1 MVHSAV
7 TCRQIGGE
15 LELNVSKAVQNA
27 QKSASKS
34 AQKNETHASYI
45 MIAGPT
51 ASGKSQLAVDL
62 ACQLDGEVINA
73 DSMQLYADLSILTAR
88 PSKADMQDI
97 PHHLYGVL
105 DGGHRASV
113 AAWLELTATAMTA
126 IRARG
131 KMPIIIGGTG
141 MYLDAA
147 VNGIAP
153 IPDVPATIHQDC
165 MALFDAIG
173 GAAFRQKLARR
184 DPLVAS
190 RLANGDRQR
199 LIRAMG
205 VYNATGIALGQFQ
218 KAEHKGALI
227 GRPVKVAMLPPR
239 DVLYARIDAR
249 FDVMLEQGAMD
260 EVRRL
265 INRQLDP
272 SLPLMKALGVTALKA
287 VLEQE
292 LTVDEA
298 ACLAKRDSRHY
309 AKRQMTWLRNN
320 YNTQITLNT
329 KLSESFMESIF
340 SLIR

>member
-1 MVHSAV
+1 
-7 TCRQIGGE
+7 
-15 LELNVSKAVQNA
+15 LEFNVSKAAQNA
-27 QKSASKS
+27 LKSKT
-34 AQKNETHASYI
+34 NASYI

-88 PSKADMQDI
+88 PAKADMQDI

-105 DGGHRASV
+105 DGGGRASV
-113 AAWLELTATAMTA
+113 ATWLELAATAMTA

-153 IPDVPATIHQDC
+153 IPDVPANIHNDC

-173 GAAFRQKLARR
+173 GTAFRQKLALH
-184 DPLVAS
+184 DPVVAS
-190 RLANGDRQR
+190 RLADGDRQR

-205 VYNATGIALGQFQ
+205 VFNATGIALGQFQ
-218 KAEHKGALI
+218 KAEHKGALVGNPLKI
-227 GRPVKVAMLPPR
+227 AMLPPR
-239 DVLYARIDAR
+239 DELYTRIDSR
-249 FDVMLEQGAMD
+249 FDAMLEQGAMG
-260 EVRRL
+260 EVEQL
-265 INRQLDP
+265 IGRQLDP

-287 VLEQE
+287 ALDQKM
-292 LTVDEA
+292 TIDEA
-298 ACLAKRDSRHY
+298 AYIAKRDSRHY

-320 YNTQITLNT
+320 YNAQITLNT
-329 KLSESFMESIF
+329 KLSESLMESIF

>member
-1 MVHSAV
+1 M
-7 TCRQIGGE
+7 
-15 LELNVSKAVQNA
+15 SKALQNA
-27 QKSASKS
+27 LKDAI
-34 AQKNETHASYI
+34 HDRYI

-62 ACQLDGEVINA
+62 AWKLDGEVVNA
-73 DSMQLYADLSILTAR
+73 DSMQLYADLSILTAC
-88 PSKADMQDI
+88 PSKADMQNI

-113 AAWLELTATAMTA
+113 ATWLELAATAMTA

-153 IPDVPATIHQDC
+153 IPDVPANIHEDC
-165 MALFDAIG
+165 MTLFDAIG
-173 GAAFRQKLARR
+173 GAAFRQKLALH

-190 RLANGDRQR
+190 RLADGDRQR

-205 VYNATGIALGQFQ
+205 VFNASGVALSQFQ
-218 KAEHKGALI
+218 KADHKSALI
-227 GRPVKVAMLPPR
+227 GRPVKIAMLPPR
-239 DVLYARIDAR
+239 DVLYARVDAR
-249 FDVMLEQGAMD
+249 FDEMLEQGAMD
-260 EVRRL
+260 EVKQL
-265 INRQLDP
+265 INRHLDP
-272 SLPLMKALGVTALKA
+272 SLPLMKALGVNALKA
-287 VLEQE
+287 VLDQE
-292 LTVDEA
+292 MTIDEA
-298 ACLAKRDSRHY
+298 AYIAKRDSRHY

-320 YNTQITLNT
+320 YSAQITLIT
-329 KLSESFMESIF
+329 KLSESLMESIF

>member
-1 MVHSAV
+1 M
-7 TCRQIGGE
+7 
-15 LELNVSKAVQNA
+15 SKAVQNA
-27 QKSASKS
+27 QKSA
-34 AQKNETHASYI
+34 QKTETHASYI

-88 PSKADMQDI
+88 PSKAEMQDI

-113 AAWLELTATAMTA
+113 AAWLELAATAMTA

-153 IPDVPATIHQDC
+153 IPDVPATIHEDC

-173 GAAFRQKLARR
+173 GAAFRQKLALH

-190 RLANGDRQR
+190 RLADGDRQR

-205 VYNATGIALGQFQ
+205 VFNATGIALGQFQ
-218 KAEHKGALI
+218 QAEHEGALA
-227 GRPVKVAMLPPR
+227 GRPVKIAMLPPR

-260 EVRRL
+260 EVRQL
-265 INRQLDP
+265 MSRQLDP

-292 LTVDEA
+292 MTVDEA
-298 ACLAKRDSRHY
+298 AYIAKRDSRHY

-320 YNTQITLNT
+320 YNAQITLNT
-329 KLSESFMESIF
+329 KLSESFMKSIF

>member
-1 MVHSAV
+1 MVHSAA
-7 TCRQIGGE
+7 TCRQISGK
-15 LELNVSKAVQNA
+15 LELNLSKALQNA
-27 QKSASKS
+27 L
-34 AQKNETHASYI
+34 KNAMHASYI

-51 ASGKSQLAVDL
+51 ASGKSRLAVDL
-62 ACQLDGEVINA
+62 AHQFNGEVINA

-97 PHHLYGVL
+97 SHNLYGVL

-113 AAWLELTATAMTA
+113 ATWLELAATVMTA

-153 IPDVPATIHQDC
+153 IPDVPANIHEDC

-173 GAAFRQKLARR
+173 GAAFRQKLALH

-190 RLANGDRQR
+190 RLADGDRQR

-205 VYNATGIALGQFQ
+205 VFNATGIALGQFQ

-227 GRPVKVAMLPPR
+227 CRPVKIAMLPPR

-260 EVRRL
+260 EVRQF

-272 SLPLMKALGVTALKA
+272 SLPSMKALGVTALKA
-287 VLEQE
+287 VLDQE
-292 LTVDEA
+292 MTIDERPISPNATA
-298 ACLAKRDSRHY
+298 AIMQNGK
-309 AKRQMTWLRNN
+309 
-320 YNTQITLNT
+320 
-329 KLSESFMESIF
+329 
-340 SLIR
+340 

>member
-1 MVHSAV
+1 M
-7 TCRQIGGE
+7 
-15 LELNVSKAVQNA
+15 SKALQNA
-27 QKSASKS
+27 QKSAK
-34 AQKNETHASYI
+34 KNETHASYI

-73 DSMQLYADLSILTAR
+73 DSMQLYADLSILSAR
-88 PSKADMQDI
+88 PSKFDMEDI

-113 AAWLELTATAMTA
+113 AAWLELAATAMTA

-147 VNGIAP
+147 LNGIAP
-153 IPDVPATIHQDC
+153 IPVVPTDIHEDC

-173 GAAFRQKLARR
+173 GEAFRQKLALH

-190 RLANGDRQR
+190 RLASGDRQR

-205 VYNATGIALGQFQ
+205 VFNATGIALGQFQ

-227 GRPVKVAMLPPR
+227 GRPLKIAMLPPR

-260 EVRRL
+260 EVRQL
-265 INRQLDP
+265 IHRQLDP
-272 SLPLMKALGVTALKA
+272 SLPLMKALGVRTLRA
-287 VLEQE
+287 VLDQKM
-292 LTVDEA
+292 TIDEA
-298 ACLAKRDSRHY
+298 AYIAKRDSRHY

-320 YNTQITLNT
+320 YNAQITINT
-329 KLSESFMESIF
+329 KLSKSLMESIF

>member
-1 MVHSAV
+1 M
-7 TCRQIGGE
+7 
-15 LELNVSKAVQNA
+15 SKAAQNA
-27 QKSASKS
+27 L
-34 AQKNETHASYI
+34 KNGMHASYI

-88 PSKADMQDI
+88 PSNADMQDI
-97 PHHLYGVL
+97 PHHVYGVL

-113 AAWLELTATAMTA
+113 AAWLKLAATAMSA

-153 IPDVPATIHQDC
+153 IPDVPANTHEDC

-173 GAAFRQKLARR
+173 GAAFREKLALH

-190 RLANGDRQR
+190 RLADGDRQR

-205 VYNATGIALGQFQ
+205 VFNATGIVLSQFQ

-227 GRPVKVAMLPPR
+227 GRPVKIAMLPPR

-260 EVRRL
+260 EAKQL

-287 VLEQE
+287 VLDQKM
-292 LTVDEA
+292 TIDQA
-298 ACLAKRDSRHY
+298 AYTAKRDSRHY

-320 YNTQITLNT
+320 YNTKITLNT
-329 KLSESFMESIF
+329 KLSESLMQSIF

>member
-1 MVHSAV
+1 M
-7 TCRQIGGE
+7 
-15 LELNVSKAVQNA
+15 SKAVQNA
-27 QKSASKS
+27 QKS

-88 PSKADMQDI
+88 PLSAEMQDI

-113 AAWLELTATAMTA
+113 AAWLELAATAMTA

-153 IPDVPATIHQDC
+153 IPDVPATIHENC

-173 GAAFRQKLARR
+173 GAAFRQKLALH

-190 RLANGDRQR
+190 RLADGDRQR

-205 VYNATGIALGQFQ
+205 VFNATGIALGQFQ
-218 KAEHKGALI
+218 QAEHQGALV
-227 GRPVKVAMLPPR
+227 GRPVKIAMLPPR

-249 FDVMLEQGAMD
+249 FDLMLEQGAMD
-260 EVRRL
+260 EVSQL
-265 INRQLDP
+265 ISRQLDT

-287 VLEQE
+287 VLDQE
-292 LTVDEA
+292 MTIDEA
-298 ACLAKRDSRHY
+298 AYIAKRDSRHY

-320 YNTQITLNT
+320 YNAQITLNT
-329 KLSESFMESIF
+329 KLSESLMESIF

>member
-1 MVHSAV
+1 
-7 TCRQIGGE
+7 
-15 LELNVSKAVQNA
+15 
-27 QKSASKS
+27 
-34 AQKNETHASYI
+34 
-45 MIAGPT
+45 
-51 ASGKSQLAVDL
+51 
-62 ACQLDGEVINA
+62 
-73 DSMQLYADLSILTAR
+73 
-88 PSKADMQDI
+88 MQDI

-113 AAWLELTATAMTA
+113 ATWLELAATAMTA

-153 IPDVPATIHQDC
+153 IPDVPANIHEDC
-165 MALFDAIG
+165 MTLFDAIG
-173 GAAFRQKLARR
+173 GAAFRQKLALH

-190 RLANGDRQR
+190 RLADGDRQR

-205 VYNATGIALGQFQ
+205 VFNASGIALGQFQ
-218 KAEHKGALI
+218 KAEHKSALI
-227 GRPVKVAMLPPR
+227 GRPVKIAMLPPR

-249 FDVMLEQGAMD
+249 FDEMLEQGAMD
-260 EVRRL
+260 EVKQL

-287 VLEQE
+287 VLDQE
-292 LTVDEA
+292 MTIDEA
-298 ACLAKRDSRHY
+298 AYIAKRDSRHY

-320 YNTQITLNT
+320 YSAQITLIT
-329 KLSESFMESIF
+329 KLSESLMENIF

>member
-1 MVHSAV
+1 M
-7 TCRQIGGE
+7 
-15 LELNVSKAVQNA
+15 SKAVQNA
-27 QKSASKS
+27 QES
-34 AQKNETHASYI
+34 AQKTETHASYI

-88 PSKADMQDI
+88 PSKPEMQDI

-113 AAWLELTATAMTA
+113 AAWLELAATAMTA

-153 IPDVPATIHQDC
+153 IPDVPATIHEDC
-165 MALFDAIG
+165 MVLFDAIG
-173 GAAFRQKLARR
+173 GAAFRQKLALH

-190 RLANGDRQR
+190 RLADGDRQR

-205 VYNATGIALGQFQ
+205 VFNATGIALGQFQ
-218 KAEHKGALI
+218 QVEHKGALA
-227 GRPVKVAMLPPR
+227 GRPVKIAMLPPR

-260 EVRRL
+260 EVRQL
-265 INRQLDP
+265 MSRQLDP

-292 LTVDEA
+292 MTVDEA
-298 ACLAKRDSRHY
+298 AYIAKRDSRHY

-320 YNTQITLNT
+320 YNAQITLNT

>member
-1 MVHSAV
+1 M
-7 TCRQIGGE
+7 
-15 LELNVSKAVQNA
+15 SKAAQNA
-27 QKSASKS
+27 L
-34 AQKNETHASYI
+34 KNAIQGTYI

-62 ACQLDGEVINA
+62 ASQLDGEVINA
-73 DSMQLYADLSILTAR
+73 DSMQLYGDLSILTAR
-88 PSKADMQDI
+88 PSKVNMRDI

-113 AAWLELTATAMTA
+113 AAWLELAATVMTA

-147 VNGIAP
+147 LNGIAP
-153 IPDVPATIHQDC
+153 IPVVPAAIHEDC
-165 MALFDAIG
+165 MSLFDAIG
-173 GAAFRQKLARR
+173 GEAFRQKLALH

-190 RLANGDRQR
+190 RLTDGDRQR

-205 VYNATGIALGQFQ
+205 VFNASGIALGQFQ
-218 KAEHKGALI
+218 KAEHEDALA
-227 GRPVKVAMLPPR
+227 GRPVKIAMLPPR

-249 FDVMLEQGAMD
+249 FDLMLEKGAMD
-260 EVRRL
+260 EVKQL
-265 INRQLDP
+265 MSRQLDP

-287 VLEQE
+287 VLDQE
-292 LTVDEA
+292 MTIDEA
-298 ACLAKRDSRHY
+298 AYIAKRDSRHY

-320 YNTQITLNT
+320 YNAQITLNT
-329 KLSESFMESIF
+329 KLSESLMESIF

>member
-1 MVHSAV
+1 
-7 TCRQIGGE
+7 
-15 LELNVSKAVQNA
+15 VSKALQNA
-27 QKSASKS
+27 QKSA
-34 AQKNETHASYI
+34 QKTETHASYI

-88 PSKADMQDI
+88 PSKAEMRDI

-113 AAWLELTATAMTA
+113 AAWLELAATAMTA

-153 IPDVPATIHQDC
+153 IPDVPATIHEDC

-173 GAAFRQKLARR
+173 GAAFRQKLALH

-190 RLANGDRQR
+190 RLADSDRQR

-205 VYNATGIALGQFQ
+205 VFNATGIALGQFQ
-218 KAEHKGALI
+218 QAEHKGALA
-227 GRPVKVAMLPPR
+227 GRPVKIAMLPPR

-260 EVRRL
+260 EVRQL
-265 INRQLDP
+265 MSRQLDP

-292 LTVDEA
+292 MTVDEA
-298 ACLAKRDSRHY
+298 AYIAKRDSRHY

-320 YNTQITLNT
+320 YNAQITLNT

>member
-1 MVHSAV
+1 
-7 TCRQIGGE
+7 
-15 LELNVSKAVQNA
+15 
-27 QKSASKS
+27 
-34 AQKNETHASYI
+34 

-62 ACQLDGEVINA
+62 AWQLDGEVINA
-73 DSMQLYADLSILTAR
+73 DSMQLYTDLSILTAC
-88 PSKADMQDI
+88 PSKADMQNI

-105 DGGHRASV
+105 DGGYRASV
-113 AAWLELTATAMTA
+113 ATWLELAATAMTA

-153 IPDVPATIHQDC
+153 IPDVPANIHEDC
-165 MALFDAIG
+165 MTLFDAIG
-173 GAAFRQKLARR
+173 GAAFRQKLALY

-190 RLANGDRQR
+190 RLADGDRQR

-205 VYNATGIALGQFQ
+205 VFNASGIALGQFQ
-218 KAEHKGALI
+218 KADHKSALI
-227 GRPVKVAMLPPR
+227 GRPVKIAMLPPR
-239 DVLYARIDAR
+239 DVLYSRIDAR
-249 FDVMLEQGAMD
+249 FDEMLEQGAMG
-260 EVRRL
+260 EVKQL

-287 VLEQE
+287 VLDQE
-292 LTVDEA
+292 MTIDEA
-298 ACLAKRDSRHY
+298 AYIAKRDSRRY

-320 YNTQITLNT
+320 YSAQITLIT
-329 KLSESFMESIF
+329 KLSESLMENIF

>member
-1 MVHSAV
+1 M
-7 TCRQIGGE
+7 
-15 LELNVSKAVQNA
+15 LKAAQNA
-27 QKSASKS
+27 LNNAYPAK
-34 AQKNETHASYI
+34 YI

-51 ASGKSQLAVDL
+51 ASCKSKLAVDL
-62 ACQLDGEVINA
+62 ACQLGGEVINA

-88 PSKADMQDI
+88 PSRADMQDI

-105 DGGHRASV
+105 DGGRRASV
-113 AAWLELTATAMTA
+113 AAWLELAAMMMTT

-153 IPDVPATIHQDC
+153 IPDVPANIHEDC

-173 GAAFRQKLARR
+173 GVTFRQKLAVH
-184 DPLVAS
+184 DPMVAS
-190 RLANGDRQR
+190 RLADGDRQR

-205 VYNATGIALGQFQ
+205 VFNATGIPLSQFQ
-218 KAEHKGALI
+218 KAEHKGTLI
-227 GRPVKVAMLPPR
+227 GRPIKIAMLPPR
-239 DVLYARIDAR
+239 DVLYTRIDAR

-260 EVRRL
+260 EVRQL

-287 VLEQE
+287 VLDQE
-292 LTVDEA
+292 MTIDEA
-298 ACLAKRDSRHY
+298 AYIAKRDSRHY

-320 YNTQITLNT
+320 YNAQITLNT
-329 KLSESFMESIF
+329 KLSKSLIESIF

>member
-1 MVHSAV
+1 M
-7 TCRQIGGE
+7 
-15 LELNVSKAVQNA
+15 SKAAQNA
-27 QKSASKS
+27 LKSKTDAV
-34 AQKNETHASYI
+34 YI

-88 PSKADMQDI
+88 PSNADMQDI

-113 AAWLELTATAMTA
+113 AAWLKLAATAMSA

-153 IPDVPATIHQDC
+153 IPDVPANTHEDC

-173 GAAFRQKLARR
+173 GAAFREKLALH

-190 RLANGDRQR
+190 RLADGDRQR

-205 VYNATGIALGQFQ
+205 VFNATGIVLSQFQ

-227 GRPVKVAMLPPR
+227 GRPVKIAMLPPR

-260 EVRRL
+260 EAKQL

-287 VLEQE
+287 VLDQKM
-292 LTVDEA
+292 TIDQA
-298 ACLAKRDSRHY
+298 AYTAKRDSRHY

-320 YNTQITLNT
+320 YNTKITLNT
-329 KLSESFMESIF
+329 KLSESLMQSIF

>member
-1 MVHSAV
+1 M
-7 TCRQIGGE
+7 
-15 LELNVSKAVQNA
+15 SKAAQNA
-27 QKSASKS
+27 L
-34 AQKNETHASYI
+34 KNTIPATYI

-62 ACQLDGEVINA
+62 AWKLDGEVINA
-73 DSMQLYADLSILTAR
+73 DSMQLYADLSILSAR

-113 AAWLELTATAMTA
+113 AAWLELAATAITA
-126 IRARG
+126 IWARG

-153 IPDVPATIHQDC
+153 IPGVPANIHEDC
-165 MALFDAIG
+165 VALFDAIG
-173 GAAFRQKLARR
+173 GVAFRQKLALH

-190 RLANGDRQR
+190 RLDDGDRQR

-205 VYNATGIALGQFQ
+205 VFNATGIALGQFQ

-227 GRPVKVAMLPPR
+227 GRPVKIAMLPPR
-239 DVLYARIDAR
+239 DVLYACIDTR
-249 FDVMLEQGAMD
+249 FDVMLDQGAMD
-260 EVRRL
+260 EVRQF

-287 VLEQE
+287 VLDKEM
-292 LTVDEA
+292 TIDEA
-298 ACLAKRDSRHY
+298 AYIAKRDSRHY

-320 YNTQITLNT
+320 YNAQITLNT
-329 KLSESFMESIF
+329 KLSESLMESIF

>member
-1 MVHSAV
+1 M
-7 TCRQIGGE
+7 
-15 LELNVSKAVQNA
+15 SKAAQNA
-27 QKSASKS
+27 L
-34 AQKNETHASYI
+34 KNGMHASYI

-88 PSKADMQDI
+88 PSNADMQDI

-113 AAWLELTATAMTA
+113 AAWLKLAATAMSA

-153 IPDVPATIHQDC
+153 IPDVPANTHEDC

-173 GAAFRQKLARR
+173 GAAFRQKLALH

-190 RLANGDRQR
+190 RLADGDRQR

-205 VYNATGIALGQFQ
+205 VFNATGIVLSQFQ

-227 GRPVKVAMLPPR
+227 GRPVKIAMLPPR

-260 EVRRL
+260 EAKQL

-287 VLEQE
+287 VLDQKM
-292 LTVDEA
+292 TIDQAVYT
-298 ACLAKRDSRHY
+298 AKRDSRHY

-320 YNTQITLNT
+320 YNTKIILNT
-329 KLSESFMESIF
+329 KLSESLMQSIF

>member
-1 MVHSAV
+1 M
-7 TCRQIGGE
+7 
-15 LELNVSKAVQNA
+15 SKAVQNA
-27 QKSASKS
+27 QKSA
-34 AQKNETHASYI
+34 QKTETHASYI

-73 DSMQLYADLSILTAR
+73 DSIQLYSDLSILSAR

-105 DGGHRASV
+105 DGGCRASV
-113 AAWLELTATAMTA
+113 AAWLGLAATAMTA
-126 IRARG
+126 IWARG

-153 IPDVPATIHQDC
+153 IPDVPATIHEDC

-173 GAAFRQKLARR
+173 GAAFRQKLALH

-190 RLANGDRQR
+190 RLADGDRQR

-205 VYNATGIALGQFQ
+205 VFNATGIALGQFQ
-218 KAEHKGALI
+218 QAEHKGALA
-227 GRPVKVAMLPPR
+227 GRPVKIAMLPPR

-260 EVRRL
+260 EVRQL
-265 INRQLDP
+265 MSRQLDP

-292 LTVDEA
+292 MTVDEA
-298 ACLAKRDSRHY
+298 AYIAKRDSRHY

-320 YNTQITLNT
+320 YNAQITLNT

>member
-1 MVHSAV
+1 M
-7 TCRQIGGE
+7 
-15 LELNVSKAVQNA
+15 SKAVQNA
-27 QKSASKS
+27 QKSA
-34 AQKNETHASYI
+34 QKTETHASYI

-88 PSKADMQDI
+88 PSKAEMQDI

-113 AAWLELTATAMTA
+113 AAWLELAATAMTA

-153 IPDVPATIHQDC
+153 IPDVPATIHEDC

-173 GAAFRQKLARR
+173 GAAFRQKLALH

-190 RLANGDRQR
+190 RLADGDRQR

-205 VYNATGIALGQFQ
+205 VFNATGIALGQFQ
-218 KAEHKGALI
+218 QAEHEGALA
-227 GRPVKVAMLPPR
+227 GRPVKIAMLPPR

-260 EVRRL
+260 EVRQL
-265 INRQLDP
+265 MSRQLDP

-292 LTVDEA
+292 MTVDEA
-298 ACLAKRDSRHY
+298 AYIAKRDSRHY

-320 YNTQITLNT
+320 YNAQITLNT

>member
-1 MVHSAV
+1 M
-7 TCRQIGGE
+7 
-15 LELNVSKAVQNA
+15 SKAVQNA
-27 QKSASKS
+27 LKDKLPDC
-34 AQKNETHASYI
+34 YI

-51 ASGKSQLAVDL
+51 ASGKSRMAVDL
-62 ACQLDGEVINA
+62 AFQFDGEVINA

-173 GAAFRQKLARR
+173 GAAFRQKLARH

-205 VYNATGIALGQFQ
+205 VYNATGITLGQFQ

-298 ACLAKRDSRHY
+298 ACLVKRDSRRY

-320 YNTQITLNT
+320 YNAQITLNT
-329 KLSESFMESIF
+329 KLSESLMEIIF

>member
-7 TCRQIGGE
+7 TCRQIGGK

-27 QKSASKS
+27 LKDKLPDC
-34 AQKNETHASYI
+34 YI

-51 ASGKSQLAVDL
+51 ASGKSQMAVDL
-62 ACQLDGEVINA
+62 AFQFDGEVINA

-320 YNTQITLNT
+320 YNAQITLNT
-329 KLSESFMESIF
+329 KLSESLMETIF
-340 SLIR
+340 SLIC